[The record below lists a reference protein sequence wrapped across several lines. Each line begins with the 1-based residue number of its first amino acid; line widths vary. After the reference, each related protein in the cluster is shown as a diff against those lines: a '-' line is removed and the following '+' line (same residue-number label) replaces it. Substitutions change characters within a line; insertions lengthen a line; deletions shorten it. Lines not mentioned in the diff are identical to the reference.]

1 MATRIDT
8 VSAREKLTPRRNP
21 YWHKLSTGCYVGFRL
36 MTSDSTGTWIAR
48 YWDDAHRKQRFH
60 SFGPLDDL
68 PAHKRFDKAVELA
81 REWFDHIGAGGMT
94 KAYTVAEACAAYIKH
109 IRTEKGD
116 AAADD
121 AQGRF
126 DRWVLNTP
134 LAKIELSKLKRDH
147 IRRFRSTLI
156 NAPVTVGG
164 ETRERAK
171 DTINRDMS
179 PLRAALNRAFADGK
193 VTTDFAWREDLKPI
207 KNASR
212 RRELYLDIEQRR
224 RLISAAAPDIA
235 AFLRGMSILP
245 LRPGALAALKVGD
258 FDKRLKTIKVGK
270 DKAGADRRLTLP
282 VAAVEFLSE
291 QADGR
296 PAAAPLLA
304 RADGAMWNKDSWKE
318 PVKEAVLAAALPPE
332 ATAYTLRHSVI
343 TDLVVGGLDLLT
355 VAQIS
360 GTSVAMIEKH
370 YGHLRQ
376 NTAAEALAKLVL

>member
-1 MATRIDT
+1 
-8 VSAREKLTPRRNP
+8 
-21 YWHKLSTGCYVGFRL
+21 

-48 YWDDAHRKQRFH
+48 YWDDAHRKQRFQ

-94 KAYTVAEACAAYIKH
+94 KAYTVADACTAYIKH

-116 AAADD
+116 AAAAD

-126 DRWVLNTP
+126 DRWVLDTP

-193 VTTDFAWREDLKPI
+193 VITDFAWREDLKPI
-207 KNASR
+207 RNASR
-212 RRELYLDIEQRR
+212 RRELYLDRAQRQA
-224 RLISAAAPDIA
+224 LIKHAAPDIG

-245 LRPGALAALKVGD
+245 LRPGALAALDVGD
-258 FDKRLKTIKVGK
+258 FERRLRTLKIGT
-270 DKAGADRRLTLP
+270 DKAGADRKLVLP
-282 VAAVEFLSE
+282 ESAAKFMEE
-291 QADGR
+291 QAGER
-296 PAAAPLLA
+296 PTDAPLLA
-304 RADGAMWNKDSWKE
+304 RADGARWNKDSWKD
-318 PVKEAVLAAALPPE
+318 PIKEAVVSAELPPE
-332 ATAYTLRHSVI
+332 VTAYTLRHSVI
-343 TDLVVGGLDLLT
+343 TDLVVNGLDLLT

-360 GTSVAMIEKH
+360 GTSVVMIEKH
-370 YGHLRQ
+370 YGHLRS
-376 NTAAEALAKLVL
+376 NTAADALAKLEL

>member
-1 MATRIDT
+1 
-8 VSAREKLTPRRNP
+8 
-21 YWHKLSTGCYVGFRL
+21 
-36 MTSDSTGTWIAR
+36 
-48 YWDDAHRKQRFH
+48 
-60 SFGPLDDL
+60 
-68 PAHKRFDKAVELA
+68 
-81 REWFDHIGAGGMT
+81 
-94 KAYTVAEACAAYIKH
+94 
-109 IRTEKGD
+109 
-116 AAADD
+116 
-121 AQGRF
+121 
-126 DRWVLNTP
+126 
-134 LAKIELSKLKRDH
+134 
-147 IRRFRSTLI
+147 
-156 NAPVTVGG
+156 
-164 ETRERAK
+164 
-171 DTINRDMS
+171 
-179 PLRAALNRAFADGK
+179 
-193 VTTDFAWREDLKPI
+193 KPI

-224 RLISAAAPDIA
+224 RLIGAAAPDIA

-245 LRPGALAALKVGD
+245 LRPGALAALKVGY

-282 VAAVEFLSE
+282 AAAVEFLSE

-355 VAQIS
+355 VAQVS

-376 NTAAEALAKLVL
+376 SIAALALEKLAL